1 MKHLFFIAALLILS
15 ACNNNSQ
22 ETPEQETSSYERII
36 SLKGVYTEILF
47 DLGLSSKI
55 VGVDVTSAFPEAA
68 KSIESVGHISGIT
81 ASGLASLNPDLILY
95 PEGELSAEVVEQLNQ
110 LGIKT
115 IGLEQEYSIDGA
127 KSLVRKIAEITG
139 TVDIAESKLAQ
150 FDKEIVE
157 FKATK
162 SSLSV
167 CFIYAR
173 GAGTLMVGGGNTPM
187 GALIKLVGATN
198 PFEEYD
204 GFVPLNSEAMAVAN
218 PDVLFVFE
226 SGLQSLGGESGL
238 LSIEGVTLTK
248 AAKSKQIVVMDGS
261 LVSHFALR
269 LPLALSE
276 FQKQLQAFQ

>member
-1 MKHLFFIAALLILS
+1 MKNIFFIAALLILS
-15 ACNNNSQ
+15 ACNNNTQ
-22 ETPEQETSSYERII
+22 KTPEQETISFERII

-47 DLGLSSKI
+47 DLGLASKI
-55 VGVDVTSAFPEAA
+55 VGVDVTSAYPEEAR
-68 KSIESVGHISGIT
+68 KIRSVGHISGVT
-81 ASGLASLNPDLILY
+81 ASGLATLNPDLVLY
-95 PEGELSAEVVEQLNQ
+95 PAGELSAEVLEQLAG

-115 IGLEQEYSIDGA
+115 IALEQEYTFDGA

-139 TVDIAESKLAQ
+139 AVDIAESKFAQ
-150 FDKEIVE
+150 FDQEIAKFE
-157 FKATK
+157 AKQNDFK
-162 SSLSV
+162 V

-187 GALIKLVGATN
+187 GSLIKLVGASN

-238 LSIEGVTLTK
+238 LSIEGVALTK
-248 AAKSKQIVVMDGS
+248 AAKLKQIVVMDGS

-269 LPLALSE
+269 LPLALNE
-276 FQKQLQAFQ
+276 LQQKLQAFQ

>member
-1 MKHLFFIAALLILS
+1 MKNLFFFLALLIFS
-15 ACNNNSQ
+15 ACKNSATDTLDQ
-22 ETPEQETSSYERII
+22 ESVTYERII

-55 VGVDVTSAFPEAA
+55 VGVDVTSAYPEAA
-68 KSIESVGHISGIT
+68 RSIESVGHISGVT
-81 ASGLASLNPDLILY
+81 ASGLASLNPDLVLY
-95 PEGELSAEVVEQLNQ
+95 PEGELSADILEQLSA

-115 IGLEQEYSIDGA
+115 IGLQQDYSVDGA
-127 KSLVRKIAEITG
+127 KSLIRQIAEITAK
-139 TVDIAESKLAQ
+139 TDVAKSKLAD
-150 FDKEIVE
+150 FDKEIAL
-157 FKATK
+157 FKASK
-162 SSLSV
+162 NNLSV

-187 GALIKLVGATN
+187 GALINLVGAKN
-198 PFEEYD
+198 PFEDYD

-226 SGLQSLGGESGL
+226 SGLQSLGGASGL
-238 LSIEGVTLTK
+238 LSIEGVSLTK

-269 LPLALSE
+269 LPQALIE
-276 FQKQLQAFQ
+276 LQNQLQTFQ